1 MNFRSIITLVF
12 IVSFVSCKKD
22 CETKNAT
29 CEETV
34 PVNEAC
40 LAFFTRWFYD
50 EASNKCEQ
58 IGYSGC
64 SQKGFATKKECETCL
79 CNK

>member
-1 MNFRSIITLVF
+1 M
-12 IVSFVSCKKD
+12 
-22 CETKNAT
+22 AT

-34 PVNEAC
+34 PINEAC

-58 IGYSGC
+58 IDYSGC
-64 SQKGFATKKECETCL
+64 SQKGFATQQECKMCL
-79 CNK
+79 CNQ

>member
-1 MNFRSIITLVF
+1 MKQ
-12 IVSFVSCKKD
+12 IVVLICILLSFVSCKKD
-22 CETKNAT
+22 CETKNVT

-50 EASNKCEQ
+50 EASNSCKQ

-64 SQKGFATKKECETCL
+64 SQKGFVTQQECEICL